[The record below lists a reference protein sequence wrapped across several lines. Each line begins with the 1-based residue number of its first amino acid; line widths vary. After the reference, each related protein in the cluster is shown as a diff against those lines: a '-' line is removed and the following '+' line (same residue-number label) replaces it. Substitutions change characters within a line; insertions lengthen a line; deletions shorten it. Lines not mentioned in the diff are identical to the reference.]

1 MSRALFFVNCIN
13 FFFCVLMYDIYILPI
28 SHLPIFLSHIY
39 HCMKKKENENLQLKR
54 CVWRMRREIITIQNK
69 QFWRLF
75 NYVMIKLFLFTTRE
89 CYLIYILSVTLWNIV
104 HAFFNALDNWH
115 HHMDFVKIPC
125 DQCNPI
131 PSYTNILYT
140 IWDCLFFNYTVIT
153 LFFQYILIWRESLY
167 MYIHVIIKTTFVN
180 LHACIDEF
188 GHHEKFLWYLVGF
201 YFYKAQCLF
210 LFKISGMFLSSIVWE
225 SAWAL
230 HKHSVIKWMVSRS
243 L

>member
-1 MSRALFFVNCIN
+1 MILLFCFILGQKRSAWMKESSTAPIISSSCLLGKEIMMRDLGANNTKSVGKVTSLMEKNKLFPSPPLNVACFI
-13 FFFCVLMYDIYILPI
+13 FCQLYKLFFCVLMYDIYILPI

-131 PSYTNILYT
+131 PS
-140 IWDCLFFNYTVIT
+140 
-153 LFFQYILIWRESLY
+153 
-167 MYIHVIIKTTFVN
+167 
-180 LHACIDEF
+180 
-188 GHHEKFLWYLVGF
+188 
-201 YFYKAQCLF
+201 
-210 LFKISGMFLSSIVWE
+210 
-225 SAWAL
+225 
-230 HKHSVIKWMVSRS
+230 
-243 L
+243 